1 MTRPNESGG
10 GGLTGATGDLTPEE
24 SEQPFIPAEQRA
36 MLNPEPEADTS
47 VPVDEPE
54 RGTGGTAPN
63 AADGDAFSERE
74 EHF

>member
-1 MTRPNESGG
+1 MTRPNESG
-10 GGLTGATGDLTPEE
+10 GGLTGATGDLTPDE

-47 VPVDEPE
+47 VQDDEPDDAGA
-54 RGTGGTAPN
+54 GTTPGE
-63 AADGDAFSERE
+63 ADGDEFSDHE